1 VKLKVNDVVTT
12 EDGTRQFIVMKDTTD
27 ECSLVEL
34 QTQVLSGTTVTWVTT
49 RAPIADLIKVK

>member
-1 VKLKVNDVVTT
+1 MKLKVNDVVTSIN
-12 EDGTRQFIVMKDTTD
+12 EIREFIVMKDTTD

-34 QTQVLSGTTVTWVTT
+34 QTQVLSGATVKWVTT